1 MVKQCELQKLKRNI
15 YIAFNK
21 CFKYGLF
28 FEINKFCAT
37 LTKKQCYATSIN
49 ISKNIEFKVINKQ
62 LKIISCSING
72 EQKIF

>member
-1 MVKQCELQKLKRNI
+1 MV
-15 YIAFNK
+15 F
-21 CFKYGLF
+21 F

-37 LTKKQCYATSIN
+37 LTKKQCHATSIN